1 MKVTEAFAQPRKRP
15 VFLGDFSP
23 PRGGGPSA
31 LADAAKLDVDFVCVA
46 YNPGKAVRTD
56 SVAAAF
62 EIARA
67 TGHGAVF
74 NLSPRDMNKLALQ
87 SRLLGAE
94 VLGLQ
99 NVLIL
104 QGDRVTER
112 DRMVDVSEYTATG
125 LIAAVREMNDGID
138 FKGSKL
144 RAPTD
149 FCIGA
154 SVDLGRGAEHEAD
167 LARRKV
173 EAGAHF
179 LVTQP
184 IFAASDMTAF
194 REAYATQAGAE
205 LSVPVLWGLQILRPD
220 GVLFS
225 NVPSE
230 VRADLERGRDGVE
243 IALETYA
250 ELRAGG
256 AEGIYLVSPIQRGG
270 ARDYDAGARFLA
282 SVS

>member
-1 MKVTEAFAQPRKRP
+1 MKVTEAFTEPRKRP

-23 PRGGGPSA
+23 PRGGGASA

-56 SVAAAF
+56 SVAAAY
-62 EIARA
+62 EISRA
-67 TGHGAVF
+67 TGRGTVF

-112 DRMVDVSEYTATG
+112 DRMADVSEYTATG
-125 LIAAVREMNDGID
+125 LIAAAREMNQGTD
-138 FKGSKL
+138 FKGSNLK
-144 RAPTD
+144 APTD

-154 SVDLGRGAEHEAD
+154 SVDLGRGAEQEAT
-167 LARRKV
+167 LALRKV

-184 IFAASDMTAF
+184 IFAASDLTAF
-194 REAYATQAGAE
+194 REAYAAQAGSE
-205 LSVPVLWGLQILRPD
+205 ISVPVLWGLQILRPD

-225 NVPSE
+225 NVPAE
-230 VRADLERGRDGVE
+230 VRANLERGRDGVE

-250 ELRAGG
+250 ELRAAG
-256 AEGIYLVSPIQRGG
+256 AGGIYLVSPIQRGG

-282 SVS
+282 AIS